1 MKGYLRDNMA
11 ENDSKKVTQF
21 LDKLVS
27 EVRRIV
33 NDEKMIN
40 KCDTCQGIIG
50 RYLESISI
58 PCFPCSTNNVIT
70 SDITGHSF
78 IVTLIEGKYY
88 LIDPAFIQ
96 FMYDKTD
103 DLVIKGIRCL
113 AKSPYYYMEIMDED
127 LTKELI
133 SKGYFELNQKSAY
146 TYGNA
151 FYFTKTNI
159 PSDLVLKAISGEVY
173 MNSFT
178 KGNDRLRDYNLGEID
193 SNIKL

>member
-1 MKGYLRDNMA
+1 MTEKDN
-11 ENDSKKVTQF
+11 KKVTQF
-21 LDKLVS
+21 LDKLIS

-40 KCDTCQGIIG
+40 KCDTCQGLIG
-50 RYLESISI
+50 RYLESIKI
-58 PCFPCSTNNVIT
+58 PFYPCSTNNVVS
-70 SDITGHSF
+70 SDVAGHSF

-88 LIDPAFIQ
+88 LVDPAFIQ
-96 FMYDKTD
+96 FMYDKTE

-113 AKSPYYYMEIMDED
+113 AKSPYYYMNIIDEN

-133 SKGYFELNQKSAY
+133 SNGYFELNEKTAY

-159 PSDLVLKAISGEVY
+159 PSNLVLKAIGGEAF
-173 MNSFT
+173 MNAFT
-178 KGNDRLRDYNLGEID
+178 KGNDRLRNYNIGEIELD
-193 SNIKL
+193 EDIHISK